1 MPPLW
6 EIHFLQTQRKGDT
19 LWDFPGGTVGRN
31 RLVDAGDKGSIPGL
45 GRFHLLQS
53 NYSRASSL
61 QLLNPCAAAIKGHV
75 PRPCALQQEKPLQ

>member
-6 EIHFLQTQRKGDT
+6 EMQFLQTQRKGDT

-31 RLVDAGDKGSIPGL
+31 LPVDAEDKGSIPGP
-45 GRFHLLQS
+45 GRLHLLQS

-61 QLLNPCAAAIKGHV
+61 QLLNPGAAATEGHM
-75 PRPCALQQEKPLQ
+75 PGPCALQ